1 MSQEDFLTDS
11 PDVELPQ
18 PTTAMAA
25 FDVLA
30 DYEKRSLEHV
40 AGLPEQLDAPGLW
53 RGIGFRLG
61 DFYLVSSI
69 SEVNEILRVPT
80 VTPVPGTKAWMLGI
94 ANVRGN
100 LIPLVHLRGLLE
112 GERYKASERA
122 RVLAIKQSTG
132 SVGLVVDEVL
142 GQRSFVDENKR
153 ELSTFLDSPISTLL
167 LHEYAQGALH
177 WGVFSMSALIK
188 EPEFLQAAA

>member
-1 MSQEDFLTDS
+1 MSIEELIES
-11 PDVELPQ
+11 PVATLVPRTPAE
-18 PTTAMAA
+18 A
-25 FDVLA
+25 FDVLV

-69 SEVNEILRVPT
+69 AEVNEILRVPQ
-80 VTPVPGTKAWMLGI
+80 VTAVPGTKAWMLGI

-100 LIPLVHLRGLLE
+100 LMPIVHLRGLLE
-112 GERYKASERA
+112 GERYKANDGA

-132 SVGLVVDEVL
+132 TVGLVVDEVL

-153 ELSTFLDSPISTLL
+153 ELSVFLDSPISALL
-167 LHEYAQGALH
+167 LHEYAQGTLN
-177 WGVFSMSALIK
+177 WGVFSMTALVRNA
-188 EPEFLQAAA
+188 EFLQASV